1 MLWETNI
8 KALKNYNKHVTWGL
22 KTGNKNN
29 SVSDLLDNSFF
40 YILINFLS
48 MFCFILFWNYLYGI
62 NILNAFL

>member
-40 YILINFLS
+40 YILINFLI
-48 MFCFILFWNYLYGI
+48 CFALFYFEIIYMG
-62 NILNAFL
+62 